1 MSQMNSIVQQLSDGM
16 NETMNKI
23 TKTKESFD
31 KTTEDIQN
39 KIDSSLSSASFKIG
53 KTIDIVQSNANDLK
67 SRAEDEALV
76 LKDSIKQKEDL
87 IFKQMTGKVV
97 EVIEKYPTE
106 ISIAAIAIGLI
117 AIPQSRRIL
126 WRSSFGR
133 FETEERAF
141 EKLTR
146 RAQELKDGTTLADV
160 SMTKFRE
167 ETKLAIIEM
176 NQGMGKLK
184 SLSTQLKRSDK
195 SAEKSL
201 AGVDEVLGELRSSS
215 MNEALALR
223 SEVAQIRAK
232 LETQRR
238 DAMRELR
245 NIYKQTGIEV

>member
-106 ISIAAIAIGLI
+106 IK
-117 AIPQSRRIL
+117 
-126 WRSSFGR
+126 W
-133 FETEERAF
+133 
-141 EKLTR
+141 
-146 RAQELKDGTTLADV
+146 
-160 SMTKFRE
+160 
-167 ETKLAIIEM
+167 
-176 NQGMGKLK
+176 NQHG
-184 SLSTQLKRSDK
+184 
-195 SAEKSL
+195 
-201 AGVDEVLGELRSSS
+201 
-215 MNEALALR
+215 
-223 SEVAQIRAK
+223 
-232 LETQRR
+232 
-238 DAMRELR
+238 
-245 NIYKQTGIEV
+245 